1 MCERKRTQCIYDSE
15 GDQRR
20 TENLKRS
27 NLALTER
34 VDDFRFLVDFLRDGS
49 DQEAAE
55 VLRQIRAS
63 DNLVETVKFIK
74 DSSLLLQ
81 PTRSSANKAQEV
93 RRRQSL
99 AVWLLETGMRYY

>member
-27 NLALTER
+27 NLVLTER
-34 VDDFRFLVDFLRDGS
+34 VDDFKFLVDALRDGS

-55 VLRQIRAS
+55 VLRRIRAS
-63 DNLVETVKFIK
+63 DNVVETVRFIK

-81 PTRSSANKAQEV
+81 PTTFSATKAQEV
-93 RRRQSL
+93 GCRHFL
-99 AVWLLETGMRYY
+99 TG